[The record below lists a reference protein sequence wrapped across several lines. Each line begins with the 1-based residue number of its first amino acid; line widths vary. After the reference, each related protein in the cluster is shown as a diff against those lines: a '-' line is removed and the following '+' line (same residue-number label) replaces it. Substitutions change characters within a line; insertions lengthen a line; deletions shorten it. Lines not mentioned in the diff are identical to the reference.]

1 MKRILFYTDTP
12 NYGGAERQME
22 LLAKHLKPLGFEVS
36 LAYGMY
42 SKLAEKKN
50 EMEMAYAKTYLLPV
64 LHKHDPR
71 HYAYLKDLLREEK
84 FDLLHIHLWNPG
96 ACRYAFWAGHKSF
109 ANDVAGHSIRLP
121 IVTTEHDPFELK
133 GLKKWI
139 KGLCLRKTDRIIA
152 ISNDN
157 LGQLSELVEHPKDT
171 VFLSHNGI
179 EIGPFLDNQDKA
191 SLDVENGATVITCV
205 AEMHPRKGHKYLIE
219 AFNRL
224 QKNMPSLHL
233 VLVGTGPIEQELK
246 AKYGANAHIHFL
258 GWRKDIPQIL
268 RASDLFVLPS
278 LREAF
283 GLSILEA
290 MACNVPVIATETGG
304 AKDIIE
310 NGKSGLLVPPGDSES
325 LLKAIKTLLDN
336 PGQRKDLAKNALE
349 RVKALF
355 TAERMAEKT
364 AEVYR
369 GLLGLQ

>member
-42 SKLAEKKN
+42 SKLAEKKA
-50 EMEMAYAKTYLLPV
+50 EMEAAYAKTYLIPT

-71 HYAYLKDLLREEK
+71 HYSYLKQLLREEK

-96 ACRYAFWAGHKSF
+96 ACRYAFWAGHHAK
-109 ANDVAGHSIRLP
+109 VP

-133 GLKKWI
+133 GFKKWV

-152 ISNDN
+152 ISSDN
-157 LGQLSELVEHPKDT
+157 FRHLSELVDHADNR
-171 VFLSHNGI
+171 VFQIHNGI
-179 EIGPFLDNQDKA
+179 ELGRFLDNQDRA
-191 SLDVENGATVITCV
+191 SLPTEPSSIVIICN
-205 AEMHPRKGHKYLIE
+205 AELHPRKGHKYLIQ
-219 AFNRL
+219 AFLRL
-224 QKNMPSLHL
+224 QKEIPVLHL
-233 VLVGTGPIEQELK
+233 MLVTPGPLEQELK
-246 AKYGANAHIHFL
+246 EKYGANPHIHFL
-258 GWRKDIPQIL
+258 GWRNDIPQVL
-268 RASDLFVLPS
+268 KASDLFVLPS

-283 GLSILEA
+283 GLALVEA
-290 MACNVPVIATETGG
+290 MASGVPVIATNTSGP
-304 AKDIIE
+304 KDIIE

-349 RVKALF
+349 RVKTLF
-355 TAERMAEKT
+355 TAERMAERT
-364 AEVYR
+364 AEIYR
-369 GLLGLQ
+369 GLLKTN

>member
-22 LLAKHLKPLGFEVS
+22 LLAKYLKPLGFEVS

-42 SKLAEKKN
+42 SKLAEKKA
-50 EMEMAYAKTYLLPV
+50 EIEAAYTKTYLIPT

-71 HYAYLKDLLREEK
+71 HYSYLKQLLREEK

-96 ACRYAFWAGHKSF
+96 ACRYAFWAGHHAK
-109 ANDVAGHSIRLP
+109 VP

-133 GLKKWI
+133 GLKKWV

-152 ISNDN
+152 ISSDN
-157 LGQLSELVEHPKDT
+157 LGQISELVEHPKDT

-179 EIGPFLDNQDKA
+179 EIGPFLDNRDKA

-233 VLVGTGPIEQELK
+233 ILVGTGPIEQELK
-246 AKYGANAHIHFL
+246 AKYGANTHIHFL

-283 GLSILEA
+283 GLSIVEA
-290 MACNVPVIATETGG
+290 MASGVPAIATETGG

-310 NGKSGLLVPPGDSES
+310 NGKSGLLVSPGDSES
-325 LLKAIKTLLDN
+325 LAKAIKTLLDN

-349 RVKALF
+349 RVKTLF
-355 TAERMAEKT
+355 TAERT
-364 AEVYR
+364 AERTAEIYR
-369 GLLGLQ
+369 GLLALQ